1 MQGRRPLGVRVGVAL
16 LAGVILALT
25 LLLSS
30 CGSGTGGY
38 KQIGPPLRNN
48 CTICEVAF
56 SPNGR
61 LLALSGDSG
70 PRVWDVRTDRA
81 LGKPFPCFEP
91 VFFSPGGRLAC
102 DGGTDN
108 PPPGRWRVEL
118 WNPGLGRARKL
129 VTAFGG
135 SGFVWQMAVSPDGR
149 LLATSDDNGTVHVWD
164 LRTHRQVGKPLAVEC
179 NEASCAVF
187 ASLAFSP
194 DGRILAAATSD
205 VIRLWDVRTHRPLGK
220 ALVAPSAEAL
230 AGYSFAFQPHGN
242 LLASVD
248 FCGIAEGCDD
258 LKFILWDVRAQER
271 VGRALLSCSDP
282 VGLAFRK
289 DGRVIATACG
299 KEVRFW
305 DVRTHKQ
312 IGEPLEVSG
321 LRNLVFSPDG
331 HILATA
337 SGDKTVGGD
346 RAVRLWNIAAVRR
359 SVRHG

>member
-1 MQGRRPLGVRVGVAL
+1 
-16 LAGVILALT
+16 
-25 LLLSS
+25 
-30 CGSGTGGY
+30 
-38 KQIGPPLRNN
+38 
-48 CTICEVAF
+48 
-56 SPNGR
+56 
-61 LLALSGDSG
+61 
-70 PRVWDVRTDRA
+70 
-81 LGKPFPCFEP
+81 
-91 VFFSPGGRLAC
+91 
-102 DGGTDN
+102 
-108 PPPGRWRVEL
+108 
-118 WNPGLGRARKL
+118 
-129 VTAFGG
+129 
-135 SGFVWQMAVSPDGR
+135 
-149 LLATSDDNGTVHVWD
+149 
-164 LRTHRQVGKPLAVEC
+164 
-179 NEASCAVF
+179 
-187 ASLAFSP
+187 
-194 DGRILAAATSD
+194 
-205 VIRLWDVRTHRPLGK
+205 VRTHRPLGK

-346 RAVRLWNIAAVRR
+346 RAVRLWNIAAVRSSR
-359 SVRHG
+359 SAGSDSTVRRSRRPTSTGSPTTKSLSRCRRFAPRKPSHLTSNIRSPCVGIGPLRASMG